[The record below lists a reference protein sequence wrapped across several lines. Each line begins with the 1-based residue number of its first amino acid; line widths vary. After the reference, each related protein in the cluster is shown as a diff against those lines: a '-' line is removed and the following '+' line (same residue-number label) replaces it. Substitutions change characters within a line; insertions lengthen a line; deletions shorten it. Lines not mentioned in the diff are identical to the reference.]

1 MLDIDFGTYPYVTSS
16 NTTSGQI
23 FAGSGFGLRS
33 KHQIL
38 GITKSYTR
46 RVGGGPFPTEQ
57 VNSIGDY
64 LSDKGKEIGTVTK
77 RKRRCGWLDIN
88 LVKQSVQIS
97 GINNII
103 LTKLD
108 VLDFLKEIKICIG
121 YSIDNKKYDY
131 LPSSELLQKKIT
143 PIYKVLEGWESSTF
157 GLSLWSKLPK
167 KARNY
172 ISLIEELL
180 DTEISVISTGPER
193 SQTIDR
199 KNIL

>member
-1 MLDIDFGTYPYVTSS
+1 MLKV
-16 NTTSGQI
+16 
-23 FAGSGFGLRS
+23 
-33 KHQIL
+33 
-38 GITKSYTR
+38 
-46 RVGGGPFPTEQ
+46 E
-57 VNSIGDY
+57 
-64 LSDKGKEIGTVTK
+64 
-77 RKRRCGWLDIN
+77 
-88 LVKQSVQIS
+88 
-97 GINNII
+97 
-103 LTKLD
+103 
-108 VLDFLKEIKICIG
+108 
-121 YSIDNKKYDY
+121 
-131 LPSSELLQKKIT
+131 IT